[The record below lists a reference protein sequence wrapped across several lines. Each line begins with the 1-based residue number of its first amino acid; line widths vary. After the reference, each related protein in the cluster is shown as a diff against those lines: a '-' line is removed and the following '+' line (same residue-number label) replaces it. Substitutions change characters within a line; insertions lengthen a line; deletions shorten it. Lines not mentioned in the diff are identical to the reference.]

1 MNVALITEW
10 FNTYDGG
17 VAGHVRNLALI
28 LKKNKI
34 DVSIITN
41 RMKEKKDLNLQVYEM
56 AGVKDPVFKLNLSP
70 VITKKMRKI
79 LEKNFDIVHC
89 HHAFARLPL
98 TGIHVADKI
107 NIPSILTTHT
117 VSLFPDSEYLWRPLS
132 YGYPRYRL
140 QINKVQKIIAVSKS
154 AKTFIEYFA
163 NENKIRVIPNGV
175 DVNRFSPENKNEN
188 VEKRPTILYMGR
200 LVPKKGVHILIR
212 AMSHVVK
219 KYPDALLLIG
229 GKGKMKTFLSSYA
242 STLGL
247 KENVRFLGYV
257 PDSLLPNLYLSSNV
271 FVLPSTTSES
281 FGITLLE
288 AMASGTPVIGSN
300 VGGIPDVIHDCGLI
314 VEPGNPKKLSD
325 AIITLLD
332 DENLR
337 KKLGKKGR
345 KRVEEK
351 YSWDIVGKNII
362 NVYKEIM

>member
-1 MNVALITEW
+1 MRVALITEW
-10 FNTYDGG
+10 FNTYEGG
-17 VAGHVRNLALI
+17 VAGHVKNLALI

-41 RMKEKKDLNLQVYEM
+41 KMKEKTEVNVPVYEVE
-56 AGVKDPVFKLNLSP
+56 GIKDPVFKLNLSP
-70 VITKKMRKI
+70 KITKKMKNI
-79 LEKNFDIVHC
+79 LKDFDGVHC

-140 QINKVQKIIAVSKS
+140 QISKVKEIIAVSES

-163 NENKIRVIPNGV
+163 DENKISVIPNGV
-175 DVNRFSPENKNEN
+175 DVNRFSPDNKNEN
-188 VEKRPTILYMGR
+188 VDRRPTILYMGR

-212 AMSHVVK
+212 AMSHIVK

-242 STLGL
+242 NTLGL

-257 PDSLLPNLYLSSNV
+257 PDNMLPNLYSSSDV
-271 FVLPSTTSES
+271 FVLPSVTAES

-288 AMASGTPVIGSN
+288 AMASGTPVIGSS
-300 VGGIPDVIHDCGLI
+300 VGGIPEVIGDCGLI

-325 AIITLLD
+325 AVITFLD

-337 KKLGKKGR
+337 EKFGRKGR

-362 NVYKEIM
+362 NVYKEVM

>member
-1 MNVALITEW
+1 MKIALITEW
-10 FNTYDGG
+10 FNACDGG

-28 LKKNKI
+28 LKKNKV
-34 DVSIITN
+34 DASIITN
-41 RMKEKKDLNLQVYEM
+41 RMKEKKDINPQIYEM
-56 AGVKDPVFKLNLSP
+56 TGVKDPVFKLNLSP
-70 VITKKMRKI
+70 VITKKMKKI

-117 VSLFPDSEYLWRPLS
+117 VSLFPDADYLWRPLS

-140 QINKVQKIIAVSKS
+140 QISKVKEIIAVSES

-163 NENKIRVIPNGV
+163 DENKIRVIPNGV
-175 DVNRFSPENKNEN
+175 DVNRFSSENKNEN
-188 VEKRPTILYMGR
+188 NRGPVILYMGR
-200 LVPKKGVHILIR
+200 LVPKKGVPVLIR
-212 AMSHVVK
+212 AMKNIVK

-242 STLGL
+242 NTLGL

-257 PDSLLPNLYLSSNV
+257 PDNMLPNLYSSSDV
-271 FVLPSTTSES
+271 FILPSITAES

-288 AMASGTPVIGSN
+288 AMASGKPVIGSS
-300 VGGIPDVIHDCGLI
+300 VGGIPEVIGDCGLI

-325 AIITLLD
+325 AVITLLD
-332 DENLR
+332 DEKLR
-337 KKLGKKGR
+337 EKLGKKGR
-345 KRVEEK
+345 KMVEEK

-362 NVYKEIM
+362 NVYKGVI